1 MTFKDKLILV
11 LLTIFTLGIYLI
23 VVYKGKSKP
32 NSNELS
38 RSEKVTLDVNKL
50 KSLIGEGNVAGS
62 EFTHTKVKIFIKDK
76 NKVDVEGIQ
85 KLKGVSGVFAT
96 TKYITI
102 IVGNQAKKIATML

>member
-11 LLTIFTLGIYLI
+11 LLTIITLGIYLI
-23 VVYKGKSKP
+23 VIYKKKHKP
-32 NSNELS
+32 ESNELS
-38 RSEKVTLDVNKL
+38 RAEKVTLDVDKL
-50 KSLIGEGNVAGS
+50 KKLLGEDNISGV

-76 NKVDVEGIQ
+76 NKVNADEIQ

-96 TKYITI
+96 TKHITI